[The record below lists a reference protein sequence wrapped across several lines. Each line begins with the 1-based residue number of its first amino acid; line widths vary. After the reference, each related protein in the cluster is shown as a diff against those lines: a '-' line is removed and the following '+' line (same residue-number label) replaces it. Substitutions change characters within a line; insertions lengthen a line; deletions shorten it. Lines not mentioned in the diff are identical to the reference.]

1 MAYGYQ
7 PYTGQY
13 YNTMGYQP
21 IQQQPQPVTYSES
34 YIQGVQFVTEDEAKA
49 FRVNPNQTVLLMNKD
64 NNIFYIKGA
73 DSLGRSKL
81 EKFKFE
87 PFEEKTETVQAIAVD
102 FDKYLQKE
110 DAKSFATKDD
120 IKLLTEKLDKIQK
133 QVKINEILG
142 GGTNGKE
149 NT

>member
-1 MAYGYQ
+1 MAYGYV
-7 PYTGQY
+7 PYSGQY
-13 YNTMGYQP
+13 YSTMGYQP
-21 IQQQPQPVTYSES
+21 IQQQPQPTAYNES

-64 NNIFYIKGA
+64 NNIFYIKSA

-81 EKFKFE
+81 EKFSFE
-87 PFEEKTETVQAIAVD
+87 PFKEKVEPVQALSINTEN
-102 FDKYLQKE
+102 FLQKD
-110 DAKSFATKDD
+110 DAKLFATKED

-142 GGTNGKE
+142 GTSNGKE
-149 NT
+149 NA